1 MTEYKKDYFEDR
13 KLKYEKNHGVFIH
26 EFMFTEFSN
35 RILGQCNVAL
45 NDLQRQLDLEIAR
58 AKAEEKR
65 LDSKI
70 DAETARATQRENELN
85 NNLNNYLP
93 KAGGGMNPRSLISW
107 DLDLSDTSFG
117 TIGGLKWS
125 GAEDYVSIIGEATN
139 SDNINLVVNMGTDNS
154 NAIVFKNAQAN
165 EVASIHT
172 DGEYTGSID
181 WDHIKNRPEID
192 KQALSNLNQ
201 IKNNINKVLKYTNL
215 YYTNNYDI
223 NEIDDNNKIKYTAI
237 TLEPNGL
244 FDTDMDNKLPLSV
257 VLTQSFAII
266 ATALNQIN
274 ERLNALENK

>member
-26 EFMFTEFSN
+26 AFMFTEFSN
-35 RILGQCNVAL
+35 RILGQCNIAL
-45 NDLQRQLDLEIAR
+45 NDLQRQLDVEIAR
-58 AKAEEKR
+58 AKAEETR
-65 LDSKI
+65 IDGKI
-70 DAETARATQRENELN
+70 DAETARAKQRENELN
-85 NNLNNYLP
+85 SNLNNYLP

-107 DLDLSDTSFG
+107 DFDLSDTSVG

-125 GAEDYVSIIGEATN
+125 GAEDYVSITGESGN
-139 SDNINLVVNMGTDNS
+139 SDNMNLVIRMGTDNS
-154 NAIVFKNAQAN
+154 NAIVFKNNLGN

-181 WDHIKNRPEID
+181 WDRIKNRPEID
-192 KQALSNLNQ
+192 KQALT
-201 IKNNINKVLKYTNL
+201 NNINKVLKYSNL

-223 NEIDDNNKIKYTAI
+223 NEIDDNNKIDYTSIMLTPDGYKAGKSGKI
-237 TLEPNGL
+237 ALNG
-244 FDTDMDNKLPLSV
+244 
-257 VLTQSFAII
+257 VLNASFSTI

>member
-35 RILGQCNVAL
+35 RILGQCNIAL

-58 AKAEEKR
+58 AKAEETR
-65 LDSKI
+65 IDGKI
-70 DAETARATQRENELN
+70 DKEITRAIGRENELN
-85 NNLNNYLP
+85 NSLNNYLP

-139 SDNINLVVNMGTDNS
+139 IDDMHLVVRMGTDNS
-154 NAIVFKNAQAN
+154 NAIVFKNAQGN
-165 EVASIHT
+165 EVASINT
-172 DGEYTGSID
+172 DGKYTGSID
-181 WDHIKNRPEID
+181 WDHINNRPEDII
-192 KQALSNLNQ
+192 SPNLNQ

-215 YYTNNYDI
+215 YYTDNYDI
-223 NEIDDNNKIKYTAI
+223 NEIDDNNKIDYTSI
-237 TLEPNGL
+237 ELKDNGL
-244 FDTDMDNKLPLSV
+244 FDIDMNNKLPLSQ
-257 VLTQSFAII
+257 VLNLSFATI